1 MRLITEQ
8 HTHQT
13 TERRGQVQHDTHGVV
28 RKHGTFCGTHPQKH
42 PKTSFV
48 SHTSPVCDLSLSF
61 TSKQRKQ
68 ACYLCGIPE
77 ATQPSVTLLIALGI
91 LNTRS
96 ISDLLKQKKK
106 KKKESQRLKPFLA
119 QLHKPTYFSLLF
131 QTNPSVLLYICFGHG
146 AAGCAIEMT
155 RLITQLRK
163 CTEKWKHFSS
173 FFGGQLV
180 ALTPKSHRSYASEI
194 NQHTDAG
201 LVPLGLLRLRLCQVK
216 LKLKQ
221 WFFKQWTVLII
232 WHRWE
237 RDSVGVDVVVGEVW
251 VTSIQISKWT
261 YNLHADILTI
271 DQ

>member
-106 KKKESQRLKPFLA
+106 KKKRITKTETL
-119 QLHKPTYFSLLF
+119 
-131 QTNPSVLLYICFGHG
+131 PS
-146 AAGCAIEMT
+146 T
-155 RLITQLRK
+155 
-163 CTEKWKHFSS
+163 
-173 FFGGQLV
+173 
-180 ALTPKSHRSYASEI
+180 
-194 NQHTDAG
+194 
-201 LVPLGLLRLRLCQVK
+201 
-216 LKLKQ
+216 
-221 WFFKQWTVLII
+221 
-232 WHRWE
+232 
-237 RDSVGVDVVVGEVW
+237 
-251 VTSIQISKWT
+251 TS
-261 YNLHADILTI
+261 
-271 DQ
+271 